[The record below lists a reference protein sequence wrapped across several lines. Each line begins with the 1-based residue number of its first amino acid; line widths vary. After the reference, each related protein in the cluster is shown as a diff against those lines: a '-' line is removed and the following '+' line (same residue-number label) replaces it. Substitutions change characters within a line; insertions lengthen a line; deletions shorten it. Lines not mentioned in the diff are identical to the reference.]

1 MTPLAASEP
10 PKLGSRLTFRKTM
23 TVAEQA
29 MFTGISGNLGPLYV
43 DAVQARVNGAPGM
56 LAFELAVAGL
66 ATTCLSRLGG
76 PARRIRSL
84 DLEFPAPVP
93 VGGTVE
99 AAAEVIA
106 VEGNRI
112 RCRITCTLDQAGT
125 VVAGEAVLGPLHGND

>member
-1 MTPLAASEP
+1 MTATDQP
-10 PKLGSRLTFRKTM
+10 PRPGARLTFRKTM

-43 DAVQARVNGAPGM
+43 DATRARAHGASGM

-66 ATTCLSRLGG
+66 VTTCLARLAG
-76 PARRIRSL
+76 PAHRIRAL
-84 DLEFPAPVP
+84 DLDFPAPVP

-106 VEGNRI
+106 VDGERV
-112 RCRITCTLDQAGT
+112 RCRVTCTLDDGGT
-125 VVAGEAVLGPLHGND
+125 VV